1 MLKGIDVSNW
11 QSGLNLKPLKLDF
24 VICKLSEGL
33 TFKDPTAAEFI
44 RQARACNMLTGL
56 YHFAS
61 NADPETQA
69 TRFYELMKPYHGES
83 IPVLDLE
90 VSSVKNWGLFAEY
103 FVKRYRKLCG
113 VTPMIYTS
121 AGFLHTYKNNP
132 YVYENCT
139 LWLAGYPR
147 RAYWWNDGKLPY
159 STSPWSKAALWQF
172 TGTGSLEGYGGNLD
186 LDWCYISRDEWK
198 AIAKGKST
206 TPAKQTTKTLDQIA
220 KEVIAGKWDIGQ
232 ERKKKLEAAGYNY
245 AAVQKRVNELLKQQ
259 KAKDEYTI
267 AKEVIAGKWGAG
279 NDRKHRLELA
289 GYNYERVQKIVNELL
304 KKY

>member
-1 MLKGIDVSNW
+1 MLKGIDISNW
-11 QSGLNLKPLKLDF
+11 QSGLKLKPLQLDF

-33 TFKDPTAAEFI
+33 TFRDPTAADFI
-44 RQARACNMLTGL
+44 KQAKSCNMLTGL

-61 NADPETQA
+61 NADPEAQA
-69 TRFYELMKPYHGES
+69 TRFYELMRPYHGVP

-90 VSSVKNWGLFAEY
+90 VDTVKDWGAFAEY
-103 FVKRYRKLCG
+103 FVKRYKKLSG

-121 AGFLHTYKNNP
+121 AGFLDAYKAHP
-132 YVYENCT
+132 YVYENCA

-147 RAYWWNDGKLPY
+147 RAYWWNDGIIPY
-159 STSPWSKAALWQF
+159 NTSPWSKATLWQF

-186 LDWCYISRDEWK
+186 LDWCYITRDEWK
-198 AIAKGKST
+198 AIAKGKSAN
-206 TPAKQTTKTLDQIA
+206 PAKPNTKSLDQIA
-220 KEVIAGKWDIGQ
+220 KEVIAGKWDAGQ
-232 ERKKKLEAAGYNY
+232 ARKKKLEAAGYNY

-259 KAKDEYTI
+259 KAKTNYDI

-279 NDRKHRLELA
+279 TDRKHRLQLA
-289 GYNYERVQKIVNELL
+289 GYNYDAVQKIVNEMM